1 MRVIVQKCLQASV
14 KVNDKLINNIDEG
27 LMILVGFTANDNL
40 KTLEWMVNKIVHLRI
55 FEDQNHIMN
64 LNVMDVSGSI
74 LSISQ
79 FTLYGDASKGN
90 RPSYIQALNGQE
102 AIKLYDTFNDA
113 LKQYVPTKSGIFG
126 ADMQISLIN
135 NGPTTIILEK

>member
-27 LMILVGFTANDNL
+27 LIILVGFTANDNL

-64 LNVMDVSGSI
+64 LNVMDVSVSI

-113 LKQYVPTKSGIFG
+113 LKQYVP
-126 ADMQISLIN
+126 
-135 NGPTTIILEK
+135 